1 MKKIIAMLLAVVL
14 CFGLVACGGEKPA
27 EGGEVAV
34 FWYTFGDTYLSS
46 VRAAMNEAFNAAGV
60 KYLDYDA
67 NNNQTTQ
74 TEQIQTAITKG
85 ASALVVNI
93 VDASSDDATQ
103 AILDMAKNAN
113 LPIVF
118 FNRSVSEAIV
128 SSYDKAAYVGTD
140 YTMAGHM
147 QGKMIGEYVLA
158 NYDALDI
165 NGDGETG
172 DINTHR
178 IIGKRVT
185 DGGIVYFETQG
196 DAELYKDDYELHFAD
211 VIAVY
216 NGHSRLRGMG
226 AVADFLKSSV
236 GFLLVVVLPMALFF
250 LYELYN
256 LLKIIMEQKM
266 QKAAATASATVS
278 AETEEEIKRRA
289 IEEFLAQQAA
299 ENAEKPADSDEE

>member
-1 MKKIIAMLLAVVL
+1 MDKAQVKKIGSIVANVL
-14 CFGLVACGGEKPA
+14 V
-27 EGGEVAV
+27 
-34 FWYTFGDTYLSS
+34 W
-46 VRAAMNEAFNAAGV
+46 
-60 KYLDYDA
+60 
-67 NNNQTTQ
+67 
-74 TEQIQTAITKG
+74 
-85 ASALVVNI
+85 
-93 VDASSDDATQ
+93 
-103 AILDMAKNAN
+103 AILVFATLVTILTFVSMNAKDGV
-113 LPIVF
+113 PSIF
-118 FNRSVSEAIV
+118 GKSIV
-128 SSYDKAAYVGTD
+128 SVQSPSMDGDKEGSFKQGDMLFVDKVTQDEAWDLDEGTIIV
-140 YTMAGHM
+140 YRAP
-147 QGKMIGEYVLA
+147 I
-158 NYDALDI
+158 DI

-178 IIGKRVT
+178 IVRKWT
-185 DGGIVYFETQG
+185 TEGGIVYFKTQG
-196 DAELYKDDYELHFAD
+196 DAEAEDTYDLRYTD

>member
-1 MKKIIAMLLAVVL
+1 MNKTEAKKIVSIVLNVLTWIILVFATLVTILTFVSMNAKDGVPSIFGKSIVSVQSPSMDGDKEGSFKQGDMLFVDKITA
-14 CFGLVACGGEKPA
+14 
-27 EGGEVAV
+27 
-34 FWYTFGDTYLSS
+34 
-46 VRAAMNEAFNAAGV
+46 NEAWDLQEG
-60 KYLDYDA
+60 
-67 NNNQTTQ
+67 T
-74 TEQIQTAITKG
+74 I
-85 ASALVVNI
+85 I
-93 VDASSDDATQ
+93 VYRA
-103 AILDMAKNAN
+103 
-113 LPIVF
+113 PI
-118 FNRSVSEAIV
+118 
-128 SSYDKAAYVGTD
+128 
-140 YTMAGHM
+140 
-147 QGKMIGEYVLA
+147 
-158 NYDALDI
+158 DI

-178 IIGKRVT
+178 IVEKRID
-185 DGGIVYFETQG
+185 DGGIVYFKTQG
-196 DAELYKDDYELHFAD
+196 DAEAHKDNYELHYAD

-299 ENAEKPADSDEE
+299 ANAEKPADSDEE